1 MQETRDTYTSTQ
13 IQVHI
18 CAMMHYM
25 CADPFKIIIHA
36 HVYTVITIFYV
47 FVLISETLV
56 SLYDA
61 CDLTYFS
68 TTVPRTLESKCVKDK
83 SKRFRASLVVLRKI
97 LCLGHFSIFYRYFF
111 SLPLN
116 IFLLLLLL
124 LSYTIHLAYT
134 TPLPSS
140 LRRSSRGDQSRRRIA
155 ERRRRDRNSE
165 KRRILR
171 FFELGNEIL
180 TCRLKNSEMESV
192 LCYSFQR
199 KVRGKNYVT
208 FQPSLKRKIKIIS

>member
-1 MQETRDTYTSTQ
+1 MRDDALH
-13 IQVHI
+13 VRGCKH
-18 CAMMHYM
+18 
-25 CADPFKIIIHA
+25 PFKIIIHA

-124 LSYTIHLAYT
+124 LLLSLLFISEFILLDWKNGAATNQADNLFVHLD
-134 TPLPSS
+134 SK
-140 LRRSSRGDQSRRRIA
+140 Q
-155 ERRRRDRNSE
+155 
-165 KRRILR
+165 R
-171 FFELGNEIL
+171 FE
-180 TCRLKNSEMESV
+180 
-192 LCYSFQR
+192 
-199 KVRGKNYVT
+199 
-208 FQPSLKRKIKIIS
+208 

>member
-1 MQETRDTYTSTQ
+1 MRDDALH
-13 IQVHI
+13 VRGCKH
-18 CAMMHYM
+18 
-25 CADPFKIIIHA
+25 PFKIIIHA

-171 FFELGNEIL
+171 FF
-180 TCRLKNSEMESV
+180 
-192 LCYSFQR
+192 
-199 KVRGKNYVT
+199 
-208 FQPSLKRKIKIIS
+208 